1 MQNNNFLP
9 EWEHVNSS
17 VEEPT
22 LCGYNGSATVD
33 TEDTCAILAD
43 HFVTKNDLETSD
55 LDWLLCHHAIIPL
68 RINAEKGEGQ
78 GSGVNLSSFI
88 TH

>member
-22 LCGYNGSATVD
+22 LCGYNYSATVD
-33 TEDTCAILAD
+33 AEDTHAILAD
-43 HFVTKNDLETSD
+43 YFMSRRT
-55 LDWLLCHHAIIPL
+55 I
-68 RINAEKGEGQ
+68 
-78 GSGVNLSSFI
+78 
-88 TH
+88 